1 MKIVL
6 SEKEFE
12 ALRELGGAAKRLAV
26 KFEDDTEFKMPKW
39 ISIVGCPYGIN
50 VTIKEEAVEAI
61 CSYMVSVYEGLGT
74 VVIVLKTFVESVLMP
89 KAVELSEILNNK
101 KESKEDAA

>member
-6 SEKEFE
+6 SEREVK
-12 ALRELGGAAKRLAV
+12 ALKELGGAAERLAV
-26 KFEDDTEFKMPKW
+26 KIEDIEFKMPRW
-39 ISIVGCPYGIN
+39 IETEENHYG
-50 VTIKEEAVEAI
+50 VDVFVEEESVEAI

-89 KAVELSEILNNK
+89 KAMELSDILNG
-101 KESKEDAA
+101 KENKEDAA